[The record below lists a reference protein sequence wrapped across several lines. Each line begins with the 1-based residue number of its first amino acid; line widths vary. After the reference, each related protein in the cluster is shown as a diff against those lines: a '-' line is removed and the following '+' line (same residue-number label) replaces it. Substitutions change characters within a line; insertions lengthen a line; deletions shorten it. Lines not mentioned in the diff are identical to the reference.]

1 MARTS
6 FLQASTLLSSFLAL
20 ANAQNATTSTSSS
33 TGGWSTT
40 LNGTPTSFRP
50 VFTIPPS
57 ADQGADIIP
66 NIQDPQA
73 VDAQDV
79 CPGYKASGLQQ
90 SNSGLSATL
99 SLAGPA
105 CNIYGIDI
113 ETLTLKVEY
122 QSDSRLAVNIRP
134 AHIDASNSSHWIVPE
149 DIVPR
154 PKSEY
159 STGDLDLKFDW
170 SNEPSFWFSVT
181 RESSGDVIFT
191 TKGSHLIFE
200 NQFVEFVNTLPE
212 DYNLY
217 GLGERIHGL
226 KLNNNFTATIYAAD
240 VGDPIDR
247 NLYGSHPFYLE
258 TRYFESGGHPN
269 KTKRAL
275 KASELHQT
283 RFGSED
289 GFARRDGKKGSPYES
304 ASHGVYYRN
313 THGMDVVLHPTSLT
327 WRTLGG
333 EIDLF
338 FFDGPT
344 QPEVTKQYQQSAT
357 GLPAMQSYWAFG
369 FHQCRWGY
377 RNWTELREVV
387 ETMKAFNI
395 PLETIW
401 LDIDVYDQYRD
412 FTLDPVTFP
421 SSGVKDFFAF
431 LHGNNQHFVPIV
443 DGAIYI
449 PNPQNASDAYDTYT
463 RGNESG
469 AFMTNPDGS
478 QYIGAVW
485 PGYTV
490 FPDWMS
496 KNAAA
501 WWIKEMVEWYKE
513 IPFSGFW
520 LDMNEVSSFCV
531 GSCGTGNVTLNPV
544 HPPFSLPG
552 EVGNV
557 VFEFPEGFNIT
568 NATEAASASAGAASQ
583 SAASLATAAPTS
595 TITSYL
601 RTKPTAGV
609 RNVNYPPYAI
619 DNVQGDLAVHA
630 VSPNATHANGM
641 QEYDVHNVWGHQIA
655 NATYSGLLEIF
666 PGKRPFII
674 SRSTFVGSG
683 KWAGHWGGDNASK
696 WAYMFFSI
704 PQALSFSLYGIP
716 LFGVDT
722 CGFNGNTDAELC
734 SRWMQLSAFFPFFRN
749 HNTLSALPQEPYR
762 WESVASASRTAMHIR
777 YTLLPY
783 MYTLFHQAHTT
794 GSTVMRALAWE
805 FPNEPQLAGVDT
817 QFLLGPNI
825 LVTPVLEPQVDTVK
839 GVFPGIIDGTS
850 WYDWYTGARVNAQA
864 GINTSIS
871 APLGHIPVY
880 IRGGSVLPTQEPGYT
895 TTESRKNPWGLIVAL
910 SDDGKA
916 SGSLYVDDGE
926 SLTPDATLDI
936 SFAAEQGQLRV
947 GVKGEYKDSNALGN
961 VTILGVSGGVGQ
973 IKLNG
978 QTVDAAK
985 VSYDVSTSVLKVSG
999 LSELTKGGAWQGDWT
1014 LAWK

>member
-1 MARTS
+1 
-6 FLQASTLLSSFLAL
+6 
-20 ANAQNATTSTSSS
+20 
-33 TGGWSTT
+33 
-40 LNGTPTSFRP
+40 
-50 VFTIPPS
+50 
-57 ADQGADIIP
+57 
-66 NIQDPQA
+66 
-73 VDAQDV
+73 
-79 CPGYKASGLQQ
+79 
-90 SNSGLSATL
+90 
-99 SLAGPA
+99 
-105 CNIYGIDI
+105 
-113 ETLTLKVEY
+113 
-122 QSDSRLAVNIRP
+122 
-134 AHIDASNSSHWIVPE
+134 
-149 DIVPR
+149 
-154 PKSEY
+154 
-159 STGDLDLKFDW
+159 
-170 SNEPSFWFSVT
+170 
-181 RESSGDVIFT
+181 
-191 TKGSHLIFE
+191 
-200 NQFVEFVNTLPE
+200 
-212 DYNLY
+212 
-217 GLGERIHGL
+217 
-226 KLNNNFTATIYAAD
+226 
-240 VGDPIDR
+240 
-247 NLYGSHPFYLE
+247 
-258 TRYFESGGHPN
+258 
-269 KTKRAL
+269 
-275 KASELHQT
+275 
-283 RFGSED
+283 
-289 GFARRDGKKGSPYES
+289 
-304 ASHGVYYRN
+304 
-313 THGMDVVLHPTSLT
+313 MDVVLQPTSLT

-421 SSGVKDFFAF
+421 ASGVKDFFDF
-431 LHGNNQHFVPIV
+431 LHGNDQHFVPIV

-469 AFMTNPDGS
+469 AFLMNPDGS

-501 WWIKEMVEWYKE
+501 WWIKEMTEWYKE

-557 VFEFPEGFNIT
+557 VFEYPEGFNIT

-583 SAASLATAAPTS
+583 SAALSATAAPTS
-595 TITSYL
+595 SITSYL

-641 QEYDVHNVWGHQIA
+641 QEYDVHNIWGHQIA

-696 WAYMFFSI
+696 WAYMVRILLITHNSHHFKTHTNPPQVLLHPPSPVLLTLRNPYVRCRYMWLQRQHRCGIMLSMDAAFSFLRVLSKSQHPFGTTTGALPLGKCSFRIPHSYAYPLHPPTVHVHSLPPGPYIRLNRYACAGMGI
-704 PQALSFSLYGIP
+704 PQ
-716 LFGVDT
+716 
-722 CGFNGNTDAELC
+722 
-734 SRWMQLSAFFPFFRN
+734 
-749 HNTLSALPQEPYR
+749 
-762 WESVASASRTAMHIR
+762 
-777 YTLLPY
+777 
-783 MYTLFHQAHTT
+783 
-794 GSTVMRALAWE
+794 
-805 FPNEPQLAGVDT
+805 
-817 QFLLGPNI
+817 
-825 LVTPVLEPQVDTVK
+825 
-839 GVFPGIIDGTS
+839 
-850 WYDWYTGARVNAQA
+850 
-864 GINTSIS
+864 
-871 APLGHIPVY
+871 
-880 IRGGSVLPTQEPGYT
+880 
-895 TTESRKNPWGLIVAL
+895 
-910 SDDGKA
+910 
-916 SGSLYVDDGE
+916 
-926 SLTPDATLDI
+926 
-936 SFAAEQGQLRV
+936 
-947 GVKGEYKDSNALGN
+947 
-961 VTILGVSGGVGQ
+961 
-973 IKLNG
+973 
-978 QTVDAAK
+978 
-985 VSYDVSTSVLKVSG
+985 
-999 LSELTKGGAWQGDWT
+999 
-1014 LAWK
+1014 